1 MQTRTFIKLKFFWAE
16 KKNLSSKPKPQSLI
30 SIENWFIHF
39 SIILSTV
46 ENGNSSNKIWKSDNV
61 NTMYISESD
70 NVNRANMDEILL
82 SDIEYTLCNSPIT
95 DKEIIGCV
103 HKLNITVLVL
113 SKLKK

>member
-1 MQTRTFIKLKFFWAE
+1 
-16 KKNLSSKPKPQSLI
+16 
-30 SIENWFIHF
+30 
-39 SIILSTV
+39 
-46 ENGNSSNKIWKSDNV
+46 
-61 NTMYISESD
+61 MYISESD